1 MRPRLRQLPSSQ
13 NVETQST
20 QSPVTSGRVPSLR
33 ELMDA
38 HDARVAEAQAKRKRE
53 QDATWKPYHR
63 IRKVRTFYDGP
74 VP

>member
-1 MRPRLRQLPSSQ
+1 M
-13 NVETQST
+13 
-20 QSPVTSGRVPSLR
+20 TSGRVPSLR